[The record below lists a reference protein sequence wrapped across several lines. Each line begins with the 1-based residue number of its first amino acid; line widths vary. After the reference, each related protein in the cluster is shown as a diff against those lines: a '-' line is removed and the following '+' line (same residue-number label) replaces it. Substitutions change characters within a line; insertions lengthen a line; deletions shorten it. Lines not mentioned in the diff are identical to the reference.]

1 MPMVPGAASLPASD
15 SRTGADAQVE
25 QILPQAPLP
34 APEGGPVL
42 TSTTHKT
49 GQARRRGAPY
59 TMTWDGEDVEPATS
73 TKRRMASSPT
83 SSPASRSPAPTVPA
97 SYLAQTREYSREF
110 TTGLVYDDRLLLH
123 DIPGPISH
131 PEAPERVEAIY
142 KLLNRSGCT
151 LRMKRIPVREATK
164 EEVLKVHDE
173 GLWNGVE
180 MSAFFPHKKLAR
192 RTPLLEAVSSL
203 YVNEYSALCTRL
215 ACGGTIELCDAV
227 ASRRIKN
234 GFAVVRPPGHHA
246 EPNHSMGFC
255 FYNNVAVAV
264 KTLRERYPD
273 GPNAVKRVLILDWD
287 VHHGNG
293 TQRAFWDD
301 PDTLYVSLHRYENGE
316 YYPGGTYGAI
326 ETVGPRDHP
335 AQGTT
340 VNIGWPTI
348 GMGDAD
354 YLHAFRE
361 VVMPIAREF
370 GPDFVIISA
379 GFDAAEGDQYGECC
393 VTPRG
398 YAHMTHMLSS
408 LAGGRMAVVLEGGYN
423 VQASAAAALEVTKVI
438 LGEDPPAYLRGPV
451 AGVVSGDVVREV
463 QKVQSQFWRCMRP
476 SDLMLPLGVDAF
488 ADVNGTSRKRPR
500 LFASSSSSAPA
511 NPPILTPFYK
521 ATGAWR
527 SAHLL
532 QKFGLVR
539 LPMPN
544 LDEGDDDQP
553 GYTPTPFESPADI
566 EACEGSV
573 HVSEDLFERR
583 YNSIVFFVHDAGT
596 VRADPPGVP
605 MMGPDFDDG
614 DRTDIRD
621 FDDIVAEQRAQN
633 SGYAAGI
640 HTMDAP
646 QFDSAGVA
654 DASRFDAAARKR
666 YANAHARLK
675 SSRED
680 WSSYLI
686 DATDAMLSW
695 AVYEGRHG
703 VIDVSLP
710 THISMSLHSGRQR
723 DAYSGPV
730 DPKLSRAGAQYL
742 DRLQA
747 RVDALL
753 LYVWDNCVRAC
764 PGPSGTQARNISS
777 ETMAGSIS
785 HSSLLSSSSS
795 SVPGA
800 ESGYSRFRI
809 SANGGQGSVGPDI
822 VLIGHG
828 PGCEAVL
835 RLITRRALHL
845 SQDLARQ
852 EALQVQ
858 SLASR
863 PLPVVR
869 AIVQIYGFEDL
880 ALVPKDQPT
889 TSTGVLAAPAQGP
902 TVGASPRGHPAAPSM
917 AALAVSAEGTGVM
930 AAPSVAQYASQPG
943 GVGLTIAAQR
953 LGLPTSTTRGALT
966 ENGPYIN
973 PGSMPV
979 TPGRGIRRPPASP
992 VTEVGSGQGSGEQ
1005 RAKEREDLLSALRAG
1020 PDLQK
1025 WYSANSKIIL
1035 PKDHPYYK
1043 WKLEGKIRRG
1053 GGDISKRPNET
1064 EPLKLQAYAMPGIV
1078 SFIKSKIAGEADES
1092 RDLNGI
1098 RVLAEDSHAHV
1109 RMGFETT
1116 GGKSVLR
1123 GIDTFQDSLAS
1134 SSISSTPSSAGGAR
1148 TGNGNWIGAAPPSL
1162 PFMESL
1168 STAHGGTTWGS
1179 GESSIV

>member
-1 MPMVPGAASLPASD
+1 MPIAPGAVPLESESGSGPHTLAEQAASTQGSSLD
-15 SRTGADAQVE
+15 VNTGSEVH
-25 QILPQAPLP
+25 
-34 APEGGPVL
+34 
-42 TSTTHKT
+42 TSTAADETNIS
-49 GQARRRGAPY
+49 ARRRGAPY
-59 TMTWDGEDVEPATS
+59 TMDWDGEDAAPLPLK
-73 TKRRMASSPT
+73 KRRIDADST
-83 SSPASRSPAPTVPA
+83 SSSSHSGTAPTVPA

-110 TTGLVYDDRLLLH
+110 TTGLVYDGRLLLH

-151 LRMKRIPVREATK
+151 LKMKRIAIREATK

-180 MSAFFPHKKLAR
+180 MSAFFQHKQLAR

-255 FYNNVAVAV
+255 FYNNVAVAI

-301 PDTLYVSLHRYENGE
+301 PNTLYMSLHRYENGE
-316 YYPGGTYGAI
+316 YYPGGTYGAN
-326 ETVGPRDHP
+326 ETVGPLDHP

-370 GPDFVIISA
+370 GPDYVIISA

-451 AGVVSGDVVREV
+451 AGVVSRDVVLEV
-463 QKVQSQFWRCMRP
+463 QKVQSKFWRCMRQ
-476 SDLMLPLGVDAF
+476 SDLNVPLGLDAFTDF
-488 ADVNGTSRKRPR
+488 ADVRSKGARLSAASTSEIP
-500 LFASSSSSAPA
+500 S
-511 NPPILTPFYK
+511 NPPILTPLYR

-527 SAHLL
+527 SAHLS

-539 LPMPN
+539 FPMPA
-544 LDEGDDDQP
+544 LDEGEEEQA
-553 GYTPTPFESPADI
+553 TPSRSPFETLADV

-573 HVSEDLFERR
+573 HISEDLFERR

-596 VRADPPGVP
+596 VRADSHDIA
-605 MMGPDFDDG
+605 MMGPNFDESDNG
-614 DRTDIRD
+614 DTRNFEDL
-621 FDDIVAEQRAQN
+621 VAESRTQSSENATLEHSADGSGSNRAV
-633 SGYAAGI
+633 AP
-640 HTMDAP
+640 DAL
-646 QFDSAGVA
+646 
-654 DASRFDAAARKR
+654 RFDAAARKR
-666 YANAHARLK
+666 YANAYARLK

-686 DATDAMLSW
+686 DATDSMLSW

-703 VIDVSLP
+703 VIDVSIP
-710 THISMSLHSGRQR
+710 TQVSMSLHSGRQR
-723 DAYSGPV
+723 DVYSGPV
-730 DPKLSRAGAQYL
+730 DPKLSRTGAQYL
-742 DRLQA
+742 DRLQR
-747 RVDALL
+747 RVDTLL

-764 PGPSGTQARNISS
+764 PGPSGSQMADIVNKSS
-777 ETMAGSIS
+777 AALLSRSSIAP
-785 HSSLLSSSSS
+785 SSSSS
-795 SVPGA
+795 SG
-800 ESGYSRFRI
+800 STDSSYTKFRL
-809 SANGGQGSVGPDI
+809 SANGVQGPAGPDI

-835 RLITRRALHL
+835 RLISRRALHL
-845 SQDLARQ
+845 SQDLAKQ
-852 EALQVQ
+852 EALRSP
-858 SLASR
+858 SLVSR
-863 PLPVVR
+863 PLPIVR
-869 AIVQIYGFEDL
+869 AIVQVYGFEDL
-880 ALVPKDQPT
+880 ALVPKDVPAVQ
-889 TSTGVLAAPAQGP
+889 TSVPVATADSL
-902 TVGASPRGHPAAPSM
+902 TLGASPRGHPAAPSA
-917 AALAVSAEGTGVM
+917 AALAASVGGAG
-930 AAPSVAQYASQPG
+930 AASVATVAQYASQPG

-953 LGLPTSTTRGALT
+953 LGLLTSTLPESLS

-973 PGSMPV
+973 PGAMPA
-979 TPGRGIRRPPASP
+979 TPGRGIRRPPTSP
-992 VTEVGSGQGSGEQ
+992 VMEHGPGHASGEQ

-1025 WYSANSKIIL
+1025 WYAANSKVIL
-1035 PKDHPYYK
+1035 PKDHPYYR
-1043 WKLEGKIRRG
+1043 WKLEGKVRRAA
-1053 GGDISKRPNET
+1053 GDITKRPNESN
-1064 EPLKLQAYAMPGIV
+1064 PLKLLAYAMPGIV
-1078 SFIKSKIAGEADES
+1078 SFIKSRIADEPDES
-1092 RDLNGI
+1092 KDRNGNQ
-1098 RVLAEDSHAHV
+1098 VLAEDSHAFLQLDGSV
-1109 RMGFETT
+1109 SMGSK
-1116 GGKSVLR
+1116 KSLP
-1123 GIDTFQDSLAS
+1123 GSSLL
-1134 SSISSTPSSAGGAR
+1134 SSTPSSATVSGSAPR
-1148 TGNGNWIGAAPPSL
+1148 AWIGAAPPSL
-1162 PFMESL
+1162 PFSDSL
-1168 STAHGGTTWGS
+1168 STTQGGTTWGS
-1179 GESSIV
+1179 GGSSIS